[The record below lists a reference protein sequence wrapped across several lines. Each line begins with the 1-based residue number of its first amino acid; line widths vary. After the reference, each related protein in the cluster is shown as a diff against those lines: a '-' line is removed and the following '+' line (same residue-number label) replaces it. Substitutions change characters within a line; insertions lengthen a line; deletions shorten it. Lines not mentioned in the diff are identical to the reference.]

1 MRSVTDMTN
10 MLSNSNISIENYDA
24 ILNGWSSKTNKQGVR
39 LGANGL
45 NYCNAQYARQSIIDT
60 YGWTIIDAG
69 EYCSTLSTEVLEKTS
84 FTISPNPT
92 SDFLSITGN
101 QKRVSI
107 SIYNLLGK
115 EVLPESNSNKV
126 NVKALPNGIYVIR
139 IREGLQ
145 EVRKKF
151 VKN

>member
-1 MRSVTDMTN
+1 M
-10 MLSNSNISIENYDA
+10 NINDS
-24 ILNGWSSKTNKQGVR
+24 
-39 LGANGL
+39 
-45 NYCNAQYARQSIIDT
+45 
-60 YGWTIIDAG
+60 G